1 MSAKVRT
8 ETGDAATRQMFEQLL
23 NTDSYVRCD
32 NSADKMI
39 ETLIRNDFPS
49 GAHIDY
55 FDWLMMTVGASSSSS
70 SYYDEIFMTFIWL

>member
-1 MSAKVRT
+1 MYASIHTCHSLHYSHNYPVGTDMSAKVRT

-55 FDWLMMTVGASSSSS
+55 FD
-70 SYYDEIFMTFIWL
+70 